1 MEQNFIKEFKLRNLD
16 AVSPTFCAAKW
27 LDATIW
33 LSEGFSTSCH
43 HNPLHRINLDDLATN
58 PSALH
63 NTEQKRLERQA
74 MLRGEQPSGC
84 QYCWKIENE
93 TSSFSDRV
101 YKSYGIGQD
110 NIIKLKLAGLED
122 QNPQLRTL
130 EISFDNVCN
139 MACLYCNQSFSN
151 KWDNDLKKFGP
162 YININSETSN
172 NYKNPKDQLPPEEIK
187 KYVDAFWQWWPDL
200 KKNLKWFRITGGEP
214 LLNENTWKII
224 EDLANDKSSLHLMIN
239 TNLNHKPAII
249 EKLIEHK
256 NMYPN
261 MSLFTSLE
269 SMGPHAEYVRDGLDL
284 ELWKSNLLKLL
295 DNRIKIHIMTTVNI
309 LSLDSMLDFYEFCI
323 NLQAQG
329 KSLSYDCNLLRYPR
343 FLAIGNLSQELKD
356 YYLEKLSAWF
366 ETNSNRI
373 TNEKYQIEKLIDYIK
388 KVEHPDQHNQFY
400 SKESLRLELKDFLRQ
415 FDIRRLK
422 SHKEIFD
429 PKLVNWINNG

>member
-256 NMYPN
+256 DMYPN

-295 DNRIKIHIMTTVNI
+295 DNGIKIHIMTTVNI
-309 LSLDSMLDFYEFCI
+309 LSLDSITDFYEFCI

-400 SKESLRLELKDFLRQ
+400 SKENLRLELKDFLRQ

-422 SHKEIFD
+422 SHKAIFD

>member
-16 AVSPTFCAAKW
+16 TVSPTFCAAKW

-63 NTEQKRLERQA
+63 NTEQKRLERQV

-224 EDLANDKSSLHLMIN
+224 EDLTSDKSSLHLMIN

-295 DNRIKIHIMTTVNI
+295 DNGIKIHIMTTVNI
-309 LSLDSMLDFYEFCI
+309 LSLDSITDFYEFCI

-366 ETNSNRI
+366 GTNASRI

-400 SKESLRLELKDFLRQ
+400 SKENLRLELKDFLRQ

-429 PKLVNWINNG
+429 PKLVSWINNG

>member
-16 AVSPTFCAAKW
+16 TVSPTFCAAKW

-63 NTEQKRLERQA
+63 NTEQKRLERQV

-256 NMYPN
+256 DMYPN

-295 DNRIKIHIMTTVNI
+295 DNGIKIHIMTTVNI
-309 LSLDSMLDFYEFCI
+309 LSLDSITDFYEFCI

-400 SKESLRLELKDFLRQ
+400 SKENLRLELKDFLRQ

-422 SHKEIFD
+422 SHKAIFD

>member
-224 EDLANDKSSLHLMIN
+224 EDLTSDKSSLHLMIN

-295 DNRIKIHIMTTVNI
+295 DNGIKIHIMTTVNI
-309 LSLDSMLDFYEFCI
+309 LSLDSITDFYEFCI

-366 ETNSNRI
+366 GTNASRI

-400 SKESLRLELKDFLRQ
+400 SKENLRLELKDFLRQ

-429 PKLVNWINNG
+429 PKLVSWINNG

>member
-172 NYKNPKDQLPPEEIK
+172 NYKNPKDQLPPDEIK

-214 LLNENTWKII
+214 LLNDNTWKII

-295 DNRIKIHIMTTVNI
+295 DNGIKIHIMTTVNI
-309 LSLDSMLDFYEFCI
+309 LSLDSITDFYEFCI

-366 ETNSNRI
+366 ETNANRI

-400 SKESLRLELKDFLRQ
+400 SKENLRLELKDFLRQ